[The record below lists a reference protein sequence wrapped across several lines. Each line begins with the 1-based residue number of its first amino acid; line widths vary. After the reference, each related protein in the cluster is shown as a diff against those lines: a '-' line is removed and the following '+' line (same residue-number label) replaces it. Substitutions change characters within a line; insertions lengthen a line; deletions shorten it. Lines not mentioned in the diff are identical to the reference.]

1 MRGPTVIR
9 VVVAMTAVLQAAV
22 FSISTEA
29 RDVLNLYRVAVPV
42 SDRSDGE
49 RSRGASRAL
58 GQVLVKLTGNRRIR
72 TTSGVAGL
80 LKNASSLML
89 QYGYELEA
97 LSGGLMLAAEFDEV
111 ALVKELDALGVSVWA
126 KERPDTIAWLVIDEL
141 TTRELLGGDE
151 PGRLGE
157 TMLTRAEVRGIPIL
171 LPIMDVEESQHLIYA
186 SDWEGLAGT
195 ALALSGRYGTPSI
208 LIGYLR
214 QSVPGFWDVRWKIQ
228 VGDESF
234 EWQAEGDIVELMIED
249 GVDDLGDALARRF
262 ADPMMLALADRFELT
277 VLGMQSIDDYARVL
291 HYLES
296 LDAVT
301 GLFVRSVDN
310 RRILFELNVQGG
322 RPALTQGISFGQ
334 VLTPVADHSDAY
346 KLLP

>member
-1 MRGPTVIR
+1 MPDPTMIR
-9 VVVAMTAVLQAAV
+9 VFVLMTAVLQASV
-22 FSISTEA
+22 FSISSEA
-29 RDVLNLYRVAVPV
+29 RDVQNLYRMTVPV

-58 GQVLVKLTGNRRIR
+58 SQVLVKLTGNRRIR
-72 TTSGVAGL
+72 STSRVAGL
-80 LKNASSLML
+80 LKNASNLMV

-97 LSGGLMLAAEFDEV
+97 LSGSLMLAAEFDEV
-111 ALVKELDALGVSVWA
+111 ALAKELDALGVSVWA
-126 KERPDTIAWLVIDEL
+126 KERPDTIAWIVIDEL
-141 TTRELLGGDE
+141 ATRELLGGDE

-171 LPIMDVEESQHLIYA
+171 LPVMDVEESKHLIYA
-186 SDWEGLAGT
+186 GDWEGLAGT
-195 ALALSGRYGTPSI
+195 ALALSWRYGTPSI

-214 QSVPGFWDVRWKIQ
+214 QSVPGFWDVRWKIH

-234 EWQAEGDIVELMIED
+234 EWQAEGDIPELILED
-249 GVDDLGDALARRF
+249 GVDALGDALARRF
-262 ADPMMLALADRFELT
+262 ADPVMLALADRFELT
-277 VLGMQSIDDYARVL
+277 VFGMQSVDDYARVM

-310 RRILFELNVQGG
+310 RRILFELDVQGG

-334 VLTPVADHSDAY
+334 VLTPVVGQSGAY